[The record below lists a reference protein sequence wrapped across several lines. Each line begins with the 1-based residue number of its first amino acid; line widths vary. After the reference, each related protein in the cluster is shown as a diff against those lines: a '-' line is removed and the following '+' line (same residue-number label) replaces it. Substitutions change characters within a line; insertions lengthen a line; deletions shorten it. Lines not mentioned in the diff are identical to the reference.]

1 MEVRFRCLEG
11 KNVLSTY
18 VDMENRRILIGT
30 LDAGLYSR
38 SLEMED
44 LQKLPLPI
52 TKPIRSIVSY
62 TLDKIARRSG
72 FGRCLCHR

>member
-1 MEVRFRCLEG
+1 
-11 KNVLSTY
+11 
-18 VDMENRRILIGT
+18 MENRRILIGT

-62 TLDKIARRSG
+62 TLDKIAVG
-72 FGRCLCHR
+72 VDLEGVFVIDKANLTIDK